1 MHARHLSVLSS
12 FKAKVPPSASGSEPF
27 LFPGAWGAGHSTYA
41 ASGSERSPPP
51 TFSRIATVM
60 RFRRFGMRFRRK
72 PVYRRRRFKPV
83 RRRYR
88 RTRRPTPAITLKLTR
103 TVQVTVP
110 PATEYNYSFAVS
122 LNDFA
127 EHINMA
133 PNFERVKVLR
143 QDIRVFPQQNVSN
156 TSTSR
161 VGSYC
166 LLPYHRPAPTS
177 AINFPTALSIDKA
190 KIFRSTAKG
199 RMSFVPATRIVT
211 DSTGGTNQA
220 SRTDWRPEFEI
231 TTAQSLNIL
240 YTGMMVVEN
249 LNVALGTSQYYTIVM
264 DMWVRYKNQRS
275 FN

>member
-1 MHARHLSVLSS
+1 
-12 FKAKVPPSASGSEPF
+12 
-27 LFPGAWGAGHSTYA
+27 
-41 ASGSERSPPP
+41 
-51 TFSRIATVM
+51 
-60 RFRRFGMRFRRK
+60 MRFRRK

-83 RRRYR
+83 RRRVYR
-88 RTRRPTPAITLKLTR
+88 KRRPTPALYIKLTR
-103 TVQVTVP
+103 TVQIAVAP
-110 PATEYNYSFAVS
+110 NTEFNYSFQVS

-143 QDIRVFPQQNVSN
+143 QDIRVYPQQNVSN

-161 VGSYC
+161 VGNYC
-166 LLPYHRPAPTS
+166 LFPYHRPAPTT

-190 KIFRSTAKG
+190 KVFRGTQKG
-199 RMSFVPATRIVT
+199 RQSYVPATRVVT

-220 SRTDWRPEFEI
+220 SRTDWKPEFEI
-231 TTAQSLNIL
+231 TNAQSLNIM

-249 LNVALGTSQYYTIVM
+249 LGVPLGGATAYYTVVM
-264 DMWVRYKNQRS
+264 DMWVRYKNQRA